1 MHLGFVKVKNITY
14 TAPLDTWDGSSYV
27 LPALLEKKNT
37 QSEEAELIETMMHSI
52 VRKIDVF
59 EVKVEGVNV
68 SFQINAEV
76 REVSTIESETLLS
89 LTYPKCEVVL
99 KQHQHLPNIKMI
111 HYYYNFI

>member
-37 QSEEAELIETMMHSI
+37 QPEEAELIETMTHSI

-68 SFQINAEV
+68 SFQINA
-76 REVSTIESETLLS
+76 EVSTIESETLLS

>member
-1 MHLGFVKVKNITY
+1 
-14 TAPLDTWDGSSYV
+14 
-27 LPALLEKKNT
+27 
-37 QSEEAELIETMMHSI
+37 MHSI